1 MFQAVSEI
9 MINVLH
15 LAAGRHSTPPTPTSA
30 PGSADTPAAVTLSD
44 GLPNGVNDVITA
56 EAGERELRKINAE
69 MDRLY
74 AVNGFMDDGAD
85 ATSPPASALQDD
97 FVYDEHNTTGA
108 PVSGDASARLVNNSS
123 GQNATANSAQLSS
136 DVGVTNGS
144 CEAECSGQSEPGPV
158 SEPAP
163 DLTTGRITM

>member
-1 MFQAVSEI
+1 MHTHYALPSLWPSSVDLDAATDDS
-9 MINVLH
+9 H
-15 LAAGRHSTPPTPTSA
+15 LLLGCCSNHHLDIYANQNFS
-30 PGSADTPAAVTLSD
+30 
-44 GLPNGVNDVITA
+44 
-56 EAGERELRKINAE
+56 ERELRKINAE

-74 AVNGFMDDGAD
+74 AINGFMDDGAD
-85 ATSPPASALQDD
+85 ATSPPASALQHD
-97 FVYDEHNTTGA
+97 FIYDEHNTTGA

-123 GQNATANSAQLSS
+123 GQNATANSEQLS

-144 CEAECSGQSEPGPV
+144 CEAECGGQSEPGPV